1 MKKILATLMA
11 IAMVLSL
18 VTIPV
23 MAESADTATSVAKP
37 GSANNV
43 QPADAAT
50 LDEALNVPGG
60 TITFVTEG
68 EYPWVISG
76 DAAVSTN
83 VNVAS
88 STSTVSATVTAAA
101 GDIVQFDYMS
111 FGEGTSTVWD
121 GLEFYVD
128 GTKIIEWNRVE
139 EIATYAYALT
149 EGEHTL
155 SWTYKKDGSL
165 DQPGDYAWLDNVYVG
180 APVQPSAVAVED
192 VTVPAGRRAPVQYT
206 VLPAEAFDKSVT
218 FTIAEESIATVDANG
233 VVPGVAEGTTTITV
247 TTVNGISDTAT
258 VTVTEALPT
267 ANLVGY
273 VAYDP
278 AGTSGWGTFADYD
291 PATIVSLG
299 TAPAT
304 FAAASAGTTIYGYNY
319 ADGDTRFYTI
329 DTTAGMTPVYTGV
342 TSGSKI
348 VLGMAYDYNT
358 NIMYAVATDDA
369 GEIRGP

>member
-68 EYPWVISG
+68 DYPWVISG

-128 GTKIIEWNRVE
+128 GT
-139 EIATYAYALT
+139 
-149 EGEHTL
+149 
-155 SWTYKKDGSL
+155 
-165 DQPGDYAWLDNVYVG
+165 
-180 APVQPSAVAVED
+180 
-192 VTVPAGRRAPVQYT
+192 
-206 VLPAEAFDKSVT
+206 
-218 FTIAEESIATVDANG
+218 
-233 VVPGVAEGTTTITV
+233 
-247 TTVNGISDTAT
+247 
-258 VTVTEALPT
+258 
-267 ANLVGY
+267 
-273 VAYDP
+273 
-278 AGTSGWGTFADYD
+278 
-291 PATIVSLG
+291 
-299 TAPAT
+299 
-304 FAAASAGTTIYGYNY
+304 
-319 ADGDTRFYTI
+319 
-329 DTTAGMTPVYTGV
+329 
-342 TSGSKI
+342 
-348 VLGMAYDYNT
+348 
-358 NIMYAVATDDA
+358 
-369 GEIRGP
+369 